1 MRPKT
6 KTSFPLFVV
15 ALGAFVGCEASA
27 PFDPVTGPEAAGG
40 PVLTLRGSV
49 RSAADGSPVEGA
61 QIRIYAPGRPFS
73 FPFTAASTLTTVGG
87 SYLLRL
93 PTSFGTGPSCA
104 VWRLSARAPGFST
117 EGDVGGLLCTSDP
130 QQFDFELDPVD

>member
-1 MRPKT
+1 MRLTT
-6 KTSFPLFVV
+6 KTSFLLLVM
-15 ALGAFVGCEASA
+15 ALGVLVGCEDAI
-27 PFDPVTGPEAAGG
+27 PFDPVTGPEAFGG

-49 RSAADGSPVEGA
+49 RSAVDGSPVEGA

-73 FPFTAASTLTTVGG
+73 FPFTAASTITTDGG

-130 QQFDFELDPVD
+130 QDFDFELNPVD